1 MLEANNIPYQI
12 SELGKVDLGGGGT
25 IAYYLADQGL
35 DVIDCGVAVLSM
47 HAPFEITSKA
57 DIYMAYRAYNAF
69 MK

>member
-1 MLEANNIPYQI
+1 MDADGISYQFG
-12 SELGKVDLGGGGT
+12 ELGAVDVGGGGT
-25 IAYYLADQGL
+25 IAYYLANQGL

-57 DIYMAYRAYNAF
+57 DIYMAYRAYNVF